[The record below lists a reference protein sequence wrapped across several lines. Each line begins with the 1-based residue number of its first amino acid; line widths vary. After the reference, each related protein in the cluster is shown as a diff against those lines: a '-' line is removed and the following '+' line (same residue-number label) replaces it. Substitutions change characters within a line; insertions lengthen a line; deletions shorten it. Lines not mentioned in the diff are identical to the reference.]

1 MNEISIIEVLSWVQL
16 SARKIEVAASL
27 SNFLILLYGIS
38 YFFNRKAVYLMAF
51 LFVEVLAYSSIFDG
65 LSDVLYYLAYSAM
78 YSICYWLAFCSGA
91 KVKTIVGYVILVLF
105 QLSMACDAYIYPNV
119 ETDLYNNYEA
129 VILAVHVYI
138 ISTLHDWRLVG
149 RLMGDI
155 RNYMHNFFSVN
166 YNFSFF
172 WYNVR
177 NKLKTQQV

>member
-27 SNFLILLYGIS
+27 SNFLILLYVIS

-105 QLSMACDAYIYPNV
+105 QLLMAYDAYTYPRTETFIYSGY
-119 ETDLYNNYEA
+119 ET

-138 ISTLHDWRLVG
+138 ISTLHDWRFVG
-149 RLMGDI
+149 RIVGNFRD
-155 RNYMHNFFSVN
+155 YMHNIFSVN

-177 NKLKTQQV
+177 NKLKTQQI